1 MESAGRGD
9 AGQGTIPLAEP
20 ETPGRPCDMDNKT
33 GSSGE
38 PYLALARR
46 VLHSAR
52 PFNDWPQPLVED
64 LAAASRAQTFEPDTL
79 ILRRGEVARSLYIVV
94 AGSVEISAA
103 SADGRRLV
111 IRYGGPQWAF
121 GLLSVLDGQVMNH
134 YCRAHER
141 TTVLVVPKNA
151 LFAVLRREPSLWE
164 SIVFEVVERNRFILR
179 QFAEQAFEPLR
190 VRLARAI
197 LILAESYGVGCTDGV
212 AVELRLAKDRLGE
225 LLGVTRQSVTKEIK
239 RLESEGVL
247 TMHYGRILIRD
258 VAEISAIA
266 RPDSRRQMST
276 A

>member
-1 MESAGRGD
+1 
-9 AGQGTIPLAEP
+9 
-20 ETPGRPCDMDNKT
+20 MDNKT